1 MSMATGTMVAS
12 RMRPIHIRSVVIPI
26 SSILAVVFL
35 GSSVRSLRLLG
46 TLGLTS
52 SLTPTQAISV
62 VQVVGALAVVEVVL
76 DAAGVAVRT
85 VAIGATVV
93 TVATEEHQPRL
104 SRAQ

>member
-1 MSMATGTMVAS
+1 MSMAMGIMVATVPT
-12 RMRPIHIRSVVIPI
+12 RPTRTRSVAIPI

-46 TLGLTS
+46 TSGLMS

-76 DAAGVAVRT
+76 DIAEVAVRI

-93 TVATEEHQPRL
+93 IEDQQPRL